1 MVSAFLR
8 TASPLV
14 VLLVAFLTG
23 LAACSGNPAP
33 SSARSASKGKAP
45 VTINVPVPPPP
56 PPRETKEVAKPLVV
70 LDEGGEGGPES
81 LAEAAVR
88 ERERRKAAKP
98 STLVITDE
106 NLAEHATGEVTV
118 AAPTERPPVPAQA
131 GDEELARDE
140 SYWRDGAR
148 QRRLRLRRA
157 VDEVAELEEQVAG
170 LRTRFYAEDDPYVR
184 DGRIKPA
191 WDRALDRL
199 HQAREDVET
208 HQRDLADFVSE
219 GHRLGALAGWL
230 REGLELEPS
239 EQELRESG
247 LAEET
252 QEEPGRHRPE
262 EPKVVGEEG

>member
-1 MVSAFLR
+1 MVAAALR
-8 TASPLV
+8 HASPLA
-14 VLLVAFLTG
+14 VLLVVSLTG
-23 LAACSGNPAP
+23 LAACSGNPDP

-45 VTINVPVPPPP
+45 VTVNVPVPPPP
-56 PPRETKEVAKPLVV
+56 PPRELQQVAKPLVV
-70 LDEGGEGGPES
+70 LDDGGEGEPES

-88 ERERRKAAKP
+88 ERERRKTAKP
-98 STLVITDE
+98 SVLAITDE

-118 AAPTERPPVPAQA
+118 AAPTEKPAVPAAA
-131 GDEELARDE
+131 GEEELARDE

-170 LRTRFYAEDDPYVR
+170 LRTRFYAEDDPFVR

-191 WDRALDRL
+191 WDRARDRL

-208 HQRDLADFVSE
+208 HERDLGSFLGE
-219 GHRLGALAGWL
+219 GQRLGALAGWL
-230 REGLELEPS
+230 REGFELEPS

-247 LAEET
+247 LTEET
-252 QEEPGRHRPE
+252 EEPGRHRPE
-262 EPKVVGEEG
+262 EPAVVGEEG